1 MQRMRSATGLAG
13 LTVLVLLTALV
24 PVAVAYA
31 GVGDYSCSDPK
42 KVYFGNHRLFRRPCT
57 VSCDRV
63 YQRIP
68 EYQEIL
74 RRGLTDKDPHYHL
87 LMKKATKRFTAA
99 IKSMARSKNHDL
111 VAEVGAVRRNK
122 KKAPKIPDRTA
133 DALRAL
139 D

>member
-1 MQRMRSATGLAG
+1 MRRSIAVFMLLVTAG
-13 LTVLVLLTALV
+13 A
-24 PVAVAYA
+24 AYAGVESA

-57 VSCDRV
+57 VSCDRI

-74 RRGLTDKDPHYHL
+74 RRGLTDKDPKYHL
-87 LMKKATKRFTAA
+87 LMKKATKRFSGA
-99 IKSMARSKNHDL
+99 IKKMAQDKNHDL
-111 VAEVGAVRRNK
+111 VAETGAVRRNK
-122 KKAPKIPDRTA
+122 KKAPAIPDRTA
-133 DALRAL
+133 DALQAL